1 MSFVLIV
8 QNKYKKFLIFCA
20 TFFKKPLDK
29 CARVCYNIGTGLRES
44 NPTRKRGKQMT
55 TITLT
60 TIERTYKNNGQHAEQ
75 TLAYALTGEVRA
87 HDNIP
92 FDKGSDIPEYH
103 MSVKSSKA
111 SLMSGNR
118 CESQTKEGIIAEFIA
133 KSASTCFA
141 YVVADFSVAYVMDG
155 NEFAEFCTEFGSLTR
170 ESTKNGGKAKVQL
183 RAESAKTLAWFKAH
197 I

>member
-1 MSFVLIV
+1 
-8 QNKYKKFLIFCA
+8 
-20 TFFKKPLDK
+20 
-29 CARVCYNIGTGLRES
+29 
-44 NPTRKRGKQMT
+44 MT

-60 TIERTYKNNGQHAEQ
+60 TIERTYTNNGMHAEQ
-75 TLAYALTGEVRA
+75 TLAYALTGEIRT
-87 HDNIP
+87 HDHVP

-141 YVVADFSVAYVMDG
+141 YVIADFSKAYVMSG
-155 NEFAEFCTEFGSLTR
+155 EEFAEFCMAFGGMSR
-170 ESTKNGGKAKVQL
+170 ESNKNGGKAKVQL
-183 RAESAKTLAWFKAH
+183 RAETAKTLAWLEAH

>member
-1 MSFVLIV
+1 MIYYIHHRGSP
-8 QNKYKKFLIFCA
+8 QEREENK
-20 TFFKKPLDK
+20 
-29 CARVCYNIGTGLRES
+29 
-44 NPTRKRGKQMT
+44 MT

-60 TIERTYKNNGQHAEQ
+60 TIERTYTNNGQHAEQ
-75 TLAYALTGEVRA
+75 TLAYALTGEIRA
-87 HDNIP
+87 HDNVP

-141 YVVADFSVAYVMDG
+141 YVVADFTVAYVMNG